1 MAKAQEPCVLE
12 WMGQLNPNT
21 KNYAYYF
28 LRYYDWFR
36 AKGVWEKPG
45 QVVQWKSARAGRPFS
60 GVGREPRGS
69 VLETRLTPKA
79 SERFQGVKE

>member
-28 LRYYDWFR
+28 LRFYDWFR
-36 AKGVWEKPG
+36 AKGAWEKPG
-45 QVVQWKSARAGRPFS
+45 QAVQWKSAREMLDEWETAS
-60 GVGREPRGS
+60 GVRGQ
-69 VLETRLTPKA
+69 EA
-79 SERFQGVKE
+79 EAQGSESRA